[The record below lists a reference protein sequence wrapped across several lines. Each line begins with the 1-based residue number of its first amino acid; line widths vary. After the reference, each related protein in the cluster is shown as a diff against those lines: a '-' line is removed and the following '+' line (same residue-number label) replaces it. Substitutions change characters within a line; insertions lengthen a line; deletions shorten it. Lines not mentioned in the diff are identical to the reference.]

1 MFFWRGLGG
10 GVAIFEIGCGELQQ
24 GVLAAAFAR
33 GAVAAVLHSDGRLR
47 RLWKGL
53 LEDPA
58 ERLPWEAPLIDIA
71 RNHHGNSDIT
81 ASLGDVYY
89 FQPGRHGY
97 IARKLE
103 IDRSS
108 GENQMEVRPAL
119 FRQGESRFAPSSDVM
134 AECCQAADRIVVG
147 MTPVGEA
154 VRSYKIAVQRLK
166 YQRDAA
172 ELGRLTALTSNSL
185 GRWGRVGF
193 TIDRHREELAGP
205 LSRKGPAD
213 LMGMLMMMP
222 VMRNV
227 AGAAN
232 TLAGRFDGRRK
243 VDPGD
248 RVIEGPH
255 CDSRLFTA
263 LCGLRENIRTE
274 VYDGKRWEE
283 LPVGLESIAVF
294 PGNLAQREYGL
305 RPTVHRV
312 LQSSGVAE
320 GDART
325 TNVTLLLGA
334 I

>member
-1 MFFWRGLGG
+1 M
-10 GVAIFEIGCGELQQ
+10 AIFEIGWEELQQ

-47 RLWKGL
+47 RLWKRL

-97 IARKLE
+97 IARKIE
-103 IDRSS
+103 IDRSR
-108 GENQMEVRPAL
+108 GADKMEVRPAL
-119 FRQGESRFAPSSDVM
+119 FRQGESRFTPSSETIAD
-134 AECCQAADRIVVG
+134 CCRAADLIALA
-147 MTPVGEA
+147 MTPAGED
-154 VRSYKIAVQRLK
+154 VRNYKIAVQRLK
-166 YQRDAA
+166 YQRDMN
-172 ELGRLTALTSNSL
+172 ELGQLAELTSNSL

-213 LMGMLMMMP
+213 LMGLLMMMP
-222 VMRNV
+222 VVRSV

-232 TLAGRFDGRRK
+232 AVAGRFDRRHK
-243 VDPGD
+243 LDPGD
-248 RVIEGPH
+248 SVVEGPH
-255 CDSRLFTA
+255 CDSRFFTA

-274 VYDGKRWEE
+274 VYDGRQWQE
-283 LPVGLESIAVF
+283 LPVGLDSVAVF
-294 PGNLAQREYGL
+294 PGHLAQRKYGM
-305 RPTVHRV
+305 RPTMHRV
-312 LQSSGVAE
+312 LQSSATVTA

-334 I
+334 N

>member
-1 MFFWRGLGG
+1 M
-10 GVAIFEIGCGELQQ
+10 AIFEIGWEELQQ

-47 RLWKGL
+47 RLWKRL

-71 RNHHGNSDIT
+71 RNHHGSSDIT

-103 IDRSS
+103 IDRSR
-108 GENQMEVRPAL
+108 GGGRMEVRPAQ
-119 FRQGESRFAPSSDVM
+119 FRQGGSRFTPSSETIVD
-134 AECCQAADRIVVG
+134 CCRAADQIALA
-147 MTPVGEA
+147 MTPIGED
-154 VRSYKIAVQRLK
+154 VRSYKIAIQRLK
-166 YQRDAA
+166 YQRDVA
-172 ELGRLTALTSNSL
+172 ELGRLAEMTSNSL
-185 GRWGRVGF
+185 GRWGRIGF

-205 LSRKGPAD
+205 LSRKGAAD
-213 LMGMLMMMP
+213 LMGMLMLMP
-222 VMRNV
+222 VVRNV
-227 AGAAN
+227 AGAVNAF
-232 TLAGRFDGRRK
+232 AGRFDRRHK
-243 VDPGD
+243 LDPGD
-248 RVIEGPH
+248 SVVEGPH

-274 VYDGKRWEE
+274 VYDGGQWEE
-283 LPVGLESIAVF
+283 LPVGLDSIAVF
-294 PGNLAQREYGL
+294 PGYLAQRKYGL
-305 RPTVHRV
+305 RPTMHRV
-312 LQSSGVAE
+312 LQTSEVAD

-334 I
+334 T